1 MQTKTH
7 KGFTLIEII
16 IALAILSVLSS
27 VGVISYNGYME
38 SSRDKVAEENYR
50 NIINTMNSEFL
61 KCRIDDNATIY
72 ESHNCSASSSPGI
85 NDLKDYFTNNLN
97 MKNPYNQS
105 LPVIGSNVC
114 EKGTIVIANSS
125 SGTYDVS
132 YASSLKKKAYSRQ
145 VNSTWSS
152 NYTKTNTSSISYSC
166 GKSSSSSTAVGGS
179 FATYK
184 PPHNGSGAGIIVDK
198 NGNMVKGQGAHACSP
213 DCFKVDQGGMKNWY
227 FMVNGQKQYPARS
240 GGQYRFVM
248 AEGASKS
255 GNIASSCS
263 GGNCKYNFS
272 NNTYKV
278 LNSGQTFKAGVSP
291 GQRQPINP

>member
-85 NDLKDYFTNNLN
+85 NDLKNYFTNNLN

-105 LPVIGSNVC
+105 LPS
-114 EKGTIVIANSS
+114 
-125 SGTYDVS
+125 
-132 YASSLKKKAYSRQ
+132 Q
-145 VNSTWSS
+145 
-152 NYTKTNTSSISYSC
+152 
-166 GKSSSSSTAVGGS
+166 
-179 FATYK
+179 
-184 PPHNGSGAGIIVDK
+184 
-198 NGNMVKGQGAHACSP
+198 
-213 DCFKVDQGGMKNWY
+213 Y
-227 FMVNGQKQYPARS
+227 F
-240 GGQYRFVM
+240 
-248 AEGASKS
+248 
-255 GNIASSCS
+255 
-263 GGNCKYNFS
+263 
-272 NNTYKV
+272 
-278 LNSGQTFKAGVSP
+278 
-291 GQRQPINP
+291 